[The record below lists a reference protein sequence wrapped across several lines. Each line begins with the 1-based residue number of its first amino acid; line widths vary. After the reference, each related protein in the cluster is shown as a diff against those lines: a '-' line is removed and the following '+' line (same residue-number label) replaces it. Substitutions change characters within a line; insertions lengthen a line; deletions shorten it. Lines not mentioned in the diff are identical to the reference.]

1 LGQTTASKQP
11 LSRDENASKFRLIT
25 VLVVED
31 DHATRARLCDA
42 IAGQPNMRL
51 GAACDRVLP
60 ALEWLDSN
68 QPDLLLTDLGLPD
81 GSGIDVI
88 KRCATRHPA
97 CNILVITMFGDEKNV
112 LSSVEAGASGY
123 ILKDAEQLD
132 VGRAMRELLA
142 GGSPMSPVIARKV
155 LNRARSPENSV
166 AAPGTVGEGSRKVA
180 LTGRE
185 TEALNL
191 IARGYTYDETALKL
205 AISLSTVQTY
215 VKSIYGKLAVNS
227 RSHAVLEAHRQGL
240 LQDDLFSKRK

>member
-1 LGQTTASKQP
+1 
-11 LSRDENASKFRLIT
+11 LIT

-42 IAGQPNMRL
+42 IAAQPNMRL

-60 ALEWLDSN
+60 ALLWLDN
-68 QPDLLLTDLGLPD
+68 NEPDLLLTDLGLPD

-88 KRCATRHPA
+88 KRCASLHPA

-112 LSSVEAGASGY
+112 LSSVEAGAAGY
-123 ILKDAEQLD
+123 ILKDAERLD
-132 VGRAMRELLA
+132 VSRAMRELLA

-155 LNRARSPENSV
+155 LNRARSLETAVV
-166 AAPGTVGEGSRKVA
+166 ASATGGDAPQKVTLTV
-180 LTGRE
+180 RE

-191 IARGYTYDETALKL
+191 IARGYTYEETAQNLG
-205 AISLSTVQTY
+205 ISLSTVQTY